1 MFASPGGREF
11 LKEMRHVTMEPQTDR
26 SPASWPIGG
35 RPRALLALGLIAAL
49 TLGAPL
55 AGRAAAD
62 SRVTAAAPEGGF
74 ADLADR
80 LLPAVV
86 NVSTTQIIKPDKGAP
101 GDEKGGPGPGPESRR
116 GGPAPDMPQFP
127 PGSPFEEFFK
137 QFFDKQG
144 RGNPDAAPRRM
155 QSLGSG
161 FIVDPAGYIVTNNHV
176 IDGADEIKVTL
187 HDNRKFNA
195 KLIGRDTKTD
205 VALLKV
211 DSPKPLPFV
220 KFGNSD
226 AARVGDWI
234 VAIGN
239 PFGLGGS
246 VTVGIVSARARDIN
260 AGPYDDFIQT
270 DASINRGNSGGPM
283 FNLAGEVIG
292 INTAIYSPTGGSI
305 GIGFAVPS
313 ALAKNVVDQLKKYGH
328 TRRGWLGV
336 NIQTVTDDIA
346 ESLGLDKAKGALVA
360 RVTDKGPAAE
370 AKIQP
375 GDIILKFDG
384 HDVTEM
390 KRLPR
395 MVAETPVGK
404 TVEVDVWR
412 KDKEIPLKVKLQ
424 ELEENEQVASAPKSD
439 KPDKPPPVPEATVS
453 ALGMSLA
460 QLTAESR
467 ERFDVPE
474 RTKGV
479 LITKVNDG
487 TSAAERDLRAGDV
500 IVEVAQEEVSAPEQV
515 VKKITEAKTAGRK
528 SVLVMV
534 ERRGE
539 QRFVGLPIDG
549 SNPAGANPPAK

>member
-1 MFASPGGREF
+1 MEHKTGRSAA
-11 LKEMRHVTMEPQTDR
+11 RRT
-26 SPASWPIGG
+26 IGG
-35 RPRALLALGLIAAL
+35 RPGAFLALGLIAAL
-49 TLGAPL
+49 TMGGPV
-55 AGRAAAD
+55 AGRAATD
-62 SRVTAAAPEGGF
+62 TRVATAAPENGF
-74 ADLADR
+74 ADLAER

-86 NVSTTQIIKPDKGAP
+86 NVSTTQIIKPDRPSGDHEGGA
-101 GDEKGGPGPGPESRR
+101 GPGPESRR
-116 GGPAPDMPQFP
+116 GGPGPDMPQFP

-144 RGNPDAAPRRM
+144 RGSPDSAPRRM

-161 FIVDPAGYIVTNNHV
+161 FIIDPAGYIVTNNHV

-195 KLIGRDTKTD
+195 KLVGKDAKTD
-205 VALLKV
+205 IALLKV
-211 DSPKPLPFV
+211 DSPKPLPSV

-226 AARVGDWI
+226 NARVGDWI

-313 ALAKNVVDQLKKYGH
+313 ALARNVVDQIRKYGH

-360 RVTDKGPAAE
+360 RVTDRGPAAE

-375 GDIILKFDG
+375 GDVILKFDG
-384 HDVTEM
+384 RDVTDM

-424 ELEENEQVASAPKSD
+424 ELEENEQVASAPKNET
-439 KPDKPPPVPEATVS
+439 PDKPAPVPEATVS

-460 QLTAESR
+460 QLTAETR

-500 IVEVAQEEVSAPEQV
+500 IVEVAQEEVSAPDQV
-515 VKKITEAKTAGRK
+515 VKKINQAKSAGRK

-549 SNPAGANPPAK
+549 SNAAGPSPAAPKPPGPAGK